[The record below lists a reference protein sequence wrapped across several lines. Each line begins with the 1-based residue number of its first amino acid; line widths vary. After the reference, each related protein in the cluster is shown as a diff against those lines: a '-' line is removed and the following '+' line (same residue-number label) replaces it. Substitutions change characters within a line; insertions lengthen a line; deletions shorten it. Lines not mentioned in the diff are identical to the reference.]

1 MNKMKLKI
9 VLNRGVYLMFALA
22 TLCSL
27 NSCQPDAVGVGNGLT
42 DANVDASFTVTPVEG
57 ASNKFTLSAQ
67 KANVIASKWDIGE
80 GTFSGK
86 MIETVFFPDAGT
98 YTVTHTAIGKGGAMN
113 ATTKDIVVA
122 TSDPVAGNI
131 IQGGKFQS
139 ATDHDKWTILK
150 ISDSGTSWSFNE
162 GSATVKGGG
171 WNQQGI
177 YQAVQV
183 QANKDY
189 KIDMKVFGSGAINTW
204 FEVYVSKTPPVQNTD
219 YSADGRRMGLSTWDG
234 CATAAFSGKL
244 STVGCVGSGNTVR
257 FTETGTVYLL
267 IKCGGE
273 NIGTTGISITN
284 VEMRGSN

>member
-1 MNKMKLKI
+1 MKINI

-27 NSCQPDAVGVGNGLT
+27 NSCQPDEVGVGNGLT
-42 DANVDASFTVTPVEG
+42 DANVDASFTVTAVEG
-57 ASNKFTLSAQ
+57 AVNKYTLSAETT
-67 KANVIASKWDIGE
+67 NVIGSKWDIGE
-80 GTFSGK
+80 GTYSGK
-86 MIETVFFPDAGT
+86 MIETVSFPDAGT
-98 YTVTHTAIGKGGAMN
+98 YTVTHTAIGKGGATN
-113 ATTKDIVVA
+113 TTTKEIVVA

-131 IQGGKFQS
+131 IQGGKFES
-139 ATDHDKWTILK
+139 AADQAKWTILK
-150 ISDSGTSWSFNE
+150 ISDSGISWSFNT

-189 KIDMKVFGSGAINTW
+189 TLDMKVSGSGASNTW
-204 FEVYVSKTPPVQNTD
+204 FEVFISKTAPVQNSD
-219 YSADGRRMGLSTWDG
+219 YSADGVRMGLNTWAGCGNAEFSGRLSVLG
-234 CATAAFSGKL
+234 CA
-244 STVGCVGSGNTVR
+244 GSGNKVR
-257 FTETGTVYLL
+257 FTEAGTVYLV

-284 VEMRGSN
+284 VELRGSN